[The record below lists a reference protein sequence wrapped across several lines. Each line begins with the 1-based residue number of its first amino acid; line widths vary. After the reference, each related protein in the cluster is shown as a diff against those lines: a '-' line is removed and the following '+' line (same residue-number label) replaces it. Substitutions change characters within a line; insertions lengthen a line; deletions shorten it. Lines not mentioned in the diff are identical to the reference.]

1 MRRLFRWRRKLDG
14 KRALITGASSGIGR
28 ELALH
33 LADAGADLVLLARSE
48 ERLQQV
54 AEEATQRGVKA
65 NYVSGDVTSH
75 EVRAKSLEM
84 CQQELGGLD
93 LLFNNAGAGAYGR
106 FIEVSP
112 NRLRDLMEL
121 NLFAVA
127 EFTREATPML
137 IDGEDPAIINIGSIL
152 GCRGI
157 PFSSEYC
164 ATKFALHGLTE
175 SVRPEIEKL
184 GIEVMLVAP
193 GTTETEF
200 KKNVIDAQGTPP
212 WVRRGGVPASL
223 VARRTLRALRRRR
236 RMFIPNIYGKLFV
249 LANRALPRVLDRILE
264 RYG

>member
-1 MRRLFRWRRKLDG
+1 MRRLFRWRRKFAG

-33 LADAGADLVLLARSE
+33 LADAGTNLVLLARNE

-54 AEEATQRGVKA
+54 AEEVKQRGVNVA
-65 NYVSGDVTSH
+65 FVAGDVTSR
-75 EVRAKSLEM
+75 ETRAKALEV
-84 CQQELGGLD
+84 CQNNFGGID

-106 FIEVSP
+106 FVEVSAD
-112 NRLRDLMEL
+112 RLRDLMEL

-137 IDGEDPAIINIGSIL
+137 VQGEDPAIINVGSIL

-175 SVRPEIEKL
+175 SIRPEIEKL

-200 KKNVIDAQGTPP
+200 KNNVIDEQGTPP
-212 WVRRGGVPASL
+212 WVRRGGVPAAL

-236 RMFIPNIYGKLFV
+236 RMVVPNFYGKLFV
-249 LANRALPRVLDRILE
+249 LANRLIPRVLDRALE